1 MEIVHPHALW
11 LVITFAVGYT
21 LITFEHIAKIN
32 KATIA
37 LLTAVIC
44 WSIVFITN
52 NGEINQLGPFCEELA
67 NISQVVFFLLG
78 ALAVVEIINVH
89 NGFKILSD
97 CVLLRS
103 KRSLLWLVTLITFF
117 LSSILDN
124 LTTTVVMLSI
134 LRKIIV
140 DENDRWV
147 IGGAV
152 VIAANAGGAWTP
164 IGDVTTT
171 MLWIGGQLT
180 TISMVKELFFP
191 SIICSAVSC
200 TLLMPLLKGKLP
212 PKDPTIV
219 EQKVDPIGWLLF
231 FLGLGLLVFVPIF
244 KLLTGLPPFMG
255 ILLALS
261 VLWLVTDIC
270 HRSHTDR
277 EQLKVPHVLSQID
290 LSGILFFLGILLAVS
305 ALHSSGLLTSLAHWL
320 DSAVGNTTLIALF
333 IGLASAVIDNVPLV
347 AAAMGMYDVSVYPTD
362 SAFWQLIAYCA
373 GTGGSILIVGSAA
386 GIVFMGMEGV
396 NFVWYLR
403 RISLAALIGYLAG
416 AASYIYLR

>member
-1 MEIVHPHALW
+1 METIHPHALW

-52 NGEINQLGPFCEELA
+52 KGEINQLGPFCEELA

-78 ALAVVEIINVH
+78 ALAVVEIISVH

-97 CVLLRS
+97 CVQLRS

-124 LTTTVVMLSI
+124 LTTTVVMLSL

-191 SIICSAVSC
+191 SLVCSAVSC
-200 TLLMPLLKGKLP
+200 TMLMPLLKGNLP
-212 PKDPTIV
+212 PKAPSVVD
-219 EQKVDPIGWLLF
+219 QKIDPISWLLF

-261 VLWLVTDIC
+261 ILWLVTDIY
-270 HRSHTDR
+270 HRSEPDSEH
-277 EQLKVPHVLSQID
+277 LKVPHVLSKID

-305 ALHSSGLLTSLAHWL
+305 ALHASGLLTSLAYWL

-347 AAAMGMYDVSVYPTD
+347 AASMGMYDVSVYPTD
-362 SAFWQLIAYCA
+362 SSFWQLIAYCA

-396 NFVWYLR
+396 NFVWYVR
-403 RISLAALIGYLAG
+403 RISLAALVGYLAG